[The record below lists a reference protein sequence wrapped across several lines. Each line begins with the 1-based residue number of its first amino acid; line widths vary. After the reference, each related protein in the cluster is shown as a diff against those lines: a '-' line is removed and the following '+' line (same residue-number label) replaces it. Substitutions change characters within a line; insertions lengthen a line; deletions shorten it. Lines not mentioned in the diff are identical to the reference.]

1 MVASL
6 RFPYKSLR
14 SFDAHGQAIYHK
26 STLLEAL
33 DPLDTLL
40 LHPGRFVRLQATFKQ
55 DSQAAVSVLKKG
67 RSISD
72 ELTST
77 IVGAIRVVAAYLH
90 CDISAE
96 WIPRRSN
103 R

>member
-40 LHPGRFVRLQATFKQ
+40 LHPGRFVRLFKQ
-55 DSQAAVSVLKKG
+55 YSQAAVSVFNKG

-72 ELTST
+72 ELTTT
-77 IVGAIRVVAAYLH
+77 IVGTSRVVAAYLH